1 MGEEPTT
8 IRAVRVELGERSVR
22 ALTDRLEGEHLPR
35 RPEWTCLTC
44 EQEWPC
50 DPARMRLAEA
60 YGDNRISLSMY
71 LASLLYVALP
81 EMPQTP
87 SAELHERLPAAIRRR

>member
-22 ALTDRLEGEHLPR
+22 ALGDRLEGEHLPR
-35 RPEWTCLTC
+35 RPQWDCQTC

-50 DPARMRLAEA
+50 DPARVRLAEA
-60 YGDNRISLSMY
+60 YGENRIPLSMY

-81 EMPQTP
+81 EMPATP
-87 SAELHERLPAAIRRR
+87 PQELHERFVAWTR